1 MLTSEDQQVQQLTSE
16 NQQVQRALEDAAAIA
31 ANLNAALETLAEM
44 EAAFLSEFK
53 GMDDNARK
61 QQNADIRKRRANILE
76 EYKAIIGSARN
87 ALRAAESAHN
97 AAYCF
102 LGTCDRIESAA
113 AQRVVDI
120 SYLIMQAQKSLLL
133 SLREK
138 VEMPGIRARAFN
150 EFGSIAE
157 SAEADRSIKAH
168 IEKVVLRFFPDE
180 LIEAAKLAKLE
191 ETECRIRGTI
201 LNAIYDEALDSY
213 NQSLVLF
220 IDANRG
226 ALEQGD
232 AAAMALSTEM
242 FAAGKAAQ
250 AAWRN
255 YNPNAA
261 WNQYEPF
268 LVAKHVPDTDTNAAH
283 KSDVL
288 EGQARIQDPRDSR
301 YLLAPD
307 NLPRR
312 QAAAACYLAIVEDD
326 PEADEEIISELQAIR
341 ESVLIPQFVGQL
353 RDIRREH
360 NSDAGVRQDIDR
372 PACLD
377 GFDKRIGETLTGH
390 PDPFYECV
398 HIADKI
404 IQKDRLRALMAV
416 QFKEHLAS
424 LRTLEEKISFY
435 QAMMVFSQENVVTLS
450 QRTRFVHN
458 GEDALDLLEAAVA
471 DILPALRI
479 QKESFE
485 ARLQGADR
493 QACAVVNPRAAGVQA
508 LIALENQAIDLNFE
522 SYSQAIFDR
531 ETLSLFSEIYQSHM
545 DALFVDAV
553 QSNDRESIATVRAFL
568 ELGINIGHILVRQ
581 GETLLDRLLHTGH
594 AAADKVAL
602 LLNQAELSID
612 EQFLKKFRMAPRR
625 IQEQVAVK
633 YRNQISHQRQ
643 AAQSAKQAKDDEIVV
658 AWLTEEMPRIYTG
671 ELTALTD
678 KAREIQR
685 NLPDNVHDNEKMRF
699 ARYLAARELTG
710 LAPLNIEEVRA
721 TALARRPRVSADDPD
736 VIDTPHVE
744 FSPITQENSILR
756 FLRLTIGRF
765 FVVLAQIAT
774 DLIGWQSASHHLMGV
789 RQDYADEWSVW
800 PEPPVLG
807 PIDAVLRG
815 DLTRVRTDAPV
826 SSTSVPGSTI
836 SDNTD
841 RAGAASPAPST
852 RSKI

>member
-1 MLTSEDQQVQQLTSE
+1 MLRSKNREVQQ
-16 NQQVQRALEDAAAIA
+16 ALESAAAIA
-31 ANLNAALETLAEM
+31 ADLNVALETLEEM
-44 EAAFLSEFK
+44 EAAFLREFK

-61 QQNADIRKRRANILE
+61 QQNADIRARRANILS
-76 EYKAIIGSARN
+76 EYEAIIPSAQN
-87 ALRAAESAHN
+87 ALSVAAVAHN
-97 AAYCF
+97 AAHKF
-102 LGTCDRIESAA
+102 FRACDQIESAA

-150 EFGSIAE
+150 AFGSIAE
-157 SAEADRSIKAH
+157 GAEADRSIKAH

-180 LIEAAKLAKLE
+180 QTEAAKLAKLE
-191 ETECRIRGTI
+191 ETECRIRETI
-201 LNAIYDEALDSY
+201 LNAIYDEALEPY
-213 NQSLVLF
+213 NQSLVSF
-220 IDANRG
+220 IDENRA
-226 ALEQGD
+226 ALEHGD
-232 AAAMALSTEM
+232 AAAMERSTQM
-242 FAAGKAAQ
+242 FAAGKEAQ

-255 YNPNAA
+255 YNPNAT

-268 LVAKHVPDTDTNAAH
+268 LVAKHVPDTDAGAVH
-283 KSDVL
+283 RSDAL
-288 EGQARIQDPRDSR
+288 NHARVSDHRDVR

-312 QAAAACYLAIVEDD
+312 QAAAACYLAIIEND
-326 PEADEEIISELQAIR
+326 EADADILEELQIMR

-450 QRTRFVHN
+450 QRTLFVHN
-458 GEDALDLLEAAVA
+458 GEDALDLLDAEVA

-508 LIALENQAIDLNFE
+508 LIALENQAIALNFE
-522 SYSQAIFDR
+522 SYRQAIFDR

-545 DALFVDAV
+545 DALFLDAV
-553 QSNDRESIATVRAFL
+553 QSNDRGSTATVRAFL

-581 GETLLDRLLHTGH
+581 GKTLLDRLLHTGH
-594 AAADKVAL
+594 AAADKMAL

-612 EQFLKKFRMAPRR
+612 EKFLEKCRMAPRR
-625 IQEQVAVK
+625 IQQQVAVK

-643 AAQSAKQAKDDEIVV
+643 AAQSAKQASDDQIVSE
-658 AWLTEEMPRIYTG
+658 WLTQQMGRIYTG

-678 KAREIQR
+678 KAREIQG
-685 NLPDNVHDNEKMRF
+685 NLPDNVHNNEKLRF
-699 ARYLAARELTG
+699 ARYLAACNLKG
-710 LAPLNIEEVRA
+710 LAPLNIEQVRA
-721 TALARRPRVSADDPD
+721 TALVGRPRVSADDPA

-744 FSPITQENSILR
+744 FSPITQENFILR

-765 FVVLAQIAT
+765 LVALAQIAT
-774 DLIGWQSASHHLMGV
+774 DLIGWQSASHHLMDV
-789 RQDYADEWSVW
+789 RQAYTDEWSVW

-807 PIDAVLRG
+807 PIDELLRG
-815 DLTRVRTDAPV
+815 DLTRVRKDAPV
-826 SSTSVPGSTI
+826 SSTSVQGGTI
-836 SDNTD
+836 SDNTA
-841 RAGAASPAPST
+841 RSASPVHAVV
-852 RSKI
+852 RSGKR